1 MTSSALENRLPWTS
15 LLALSM
21 GAFITILTEALP
33 AALLPQMAGDL
44 GVSQAWIGQTVT
56 AYAVGSL
63 VAAIPLVTATR
74 SMRRRPLL
82 MAAVLGFAVANSVTA
97 LSGNFTL
104 TMAARV
110 VAGMAAGLLWA
121 LLAGYA
127 TRLVAPQLHGRAI
140 AVAMVGTPLALSLG
154 VPAGGWL
161 GLALGWRWCFGLASV
176 LALLLWVWMGLRLP
190 DFPGQAQRQRMPMA
204 AVLRTPGVRSV
215 LMVVLFYVLAH
226 NILYT
231 YIAPF
236 LAANGVHV
244 RIDLALLVFGVAAL
258 PGIWLTGLF
267 VDRHLYRMSMASILL
282 FCGAVLMLG
291 ASWGGPPPGPGG
303 IGRLGICLRR
313 LRHLVPDSAGA
324 GGRGA
329 GRHGPVPAGDDVEH
343 RHRRWRPGGRAAD
356 RELGGLGSLRRCC
369 WCCWA
374 WRWSVSG
381 SLRGQAAAALRYRSR
396 MASAEVCSGPNCG
409 CRSSARL

>member
-1 MTSSALENRLPWTS
+1 MTSAASEKRLPWAS

-21 GAFITILTEALP
+21 AAFITILTEALP

-56 AYAVGSL
+56 AYAIGSL

-82 MAAVLGFAVANSVTA
+82 MAAVLGFALANSVTA
-97 LSGNFTL
+97 LSASFTL
-104 TMAARV
+104 TMVARV

-127 TRLVAPQLHGRAI
+127 TRLVAPQFRGRAI

-161 GLALGWRWCFGLASV
+161 GLALGWRWCFGLAST

-190 DFPGQAQRQRMPMA
+190 DFPGQVRHQRAPMA
-204 AVLRTPGVRSV
+204 AVLRTSGVGAV

-236 LAANGVHV
+236 LAANRVHV

-258 PGIWLTGLF
+258 PGIWLTGLW
-267 VDRHLYRMSMASILL
+267 VDRHLRRLTMASILL
-282 FCGAVLMLG
+282 FSSAVLMLG
-291 ASWGGPPPGPGG
+291 INWGGAPLALTALAVWGFAFGG
-303 IGRLGICLRR
+303 SATLFQTSLAHVAGEQVDMAQSMLVTTWNTAIAGGGLIGGLLT
-313 LRHLVPDSAGA
+313 VTWGA
-324 GGRGA
+324 GVFV
-329 GRHGPVPAGDDVEH
+329 PVLLVLLSVAVAFELTLARKMIP
-343 RHRRWRPGGRAAD
+343 D
-356 RELGGLGSLRRCC
+356 RLAPTLSTIE
-369 WCCWA
+369 
-374 WRWSVSG
+374 
-381 SLRGQAAAALRYRSR
+381 
-396 MASAEVCSGPNCG
+396 EVHT
-409 CRSSARL
+409 

>member
-1 MTSSALENRLPWTS
+1 MMSAASEERLPWAC

-21 GAFITILTEALP
+21 AAFITILTEALP

-56 AYAVGSL
+56 AYAIGSL
-63 VAAIPLVTATR
+63 AAAIPLVTATR
-74 SMRRRPLL
+74 GMRRRPLL
-82 MAAVLGFAVANSVTA
+82 MAAVLGFALANSVTA
-97 LSGNFTL
+97 LSDSFTL
-104 TMAARV
+104 IMAARV

-127 TRLVAPQLHGRAI
+127 TRLVAPQLRGRAI

-161 GLALGWRWCFGLASV
+161 GLALGWRWCFGLVST

-190 DFPGQAQRQRMPMA
+190 DFPGQAQRQRMPRA
-204 AVLRTPGVRSV
+204 AVLRTSGVGAV

-236 LAANGVHV
+236 LAANRVHV

-258 PGIWLTGLF
+258 PGIWLTGLW
-267 VDRHLYRMSMASILL
+267 VDRHLTRLTMASILL
-282 FCGAVLMLG
+282 FSSAVPMLG
-291 ASWGGPPPGPGG
+291 INWGGAPLALTALAVWGFAFGG
-303 IGRLGICLRR
+303 SATLFQTSLAQVAGEQVDMAQSM
-313 LRHLVPDSAGA
+313 LVTTWNTAIA
-324 GGRGA
+324 GGG
-329 GRHGPVPAGDDVEH
+329 
-343 RHRRWRPGGRAAD
+343 
-356 RELGGLGSLRRCC
+356 LIGGLLIVTWGVGVFVPVLLVLLSVAMAFELR
-369 WCCWA
+369 
-374 WRWSVSG
+374 
-381 SLRGQAAAALRYRSR
+381 LAAKMIHDRLAPTLSTID
-396 MASAEVCSGPNCG
+396 EVH
-409 CRSSARL
+409 R

>member
-1 MTSSALENRLPWTS
+1 MMSAASEKRLPWAS

-21 GAFITILTEALP
+21 AAFITILTEALP

-56 AYAVGSL
+56 AYAIGSL
-63 VAAIPLVTATR
+63 AAAIPLVTATR
-74 SMRRRPLL
+74 GMRRRPLL
-82 MAAVLGFAVANSVTA
+82 MAAVLGFALANSVTA
-97 LSGNFTL
+97 LSDSFTL
-104 TMAARV
+104 IMAARM

-127 TRLVAPQLHGRAI
+127 TRLVAPQLRGRAI

-161 GLALGWRWCFGLASV
+161 GLALGWRWCFGLVST

-190 DFPGQAQRQRMPMA
+190 DFPGQAQRQRMPLA
-204 AVLRTPGVRSV
+204 AVLRTSGVGAV

-236 LAANGVHV
+236 LAANRVHV

-258 PGIWLTGLF
+258 PGIWLTGLW
-267 VDRHLYRMSMASILL
+267 VDRHLTRLTMASILL
-282 FCGAVLMLG
+282 FSSAVLMLG
-291 ASWGGPPPGPGG
+291 INWGGAPLALTALAVWGFAFGG
-303 IGRLGICLRR
+303 SATLFQTSLAQVAGEQVDMAQSM
-313 LRHLVPDSAGA
+313 LVTTWNTAIA
-324 GGRGA
+324 GGG
-329 GRHGPVPAGDDVEH
+329 
-343 RHRRWRPGGRAAD
+343 
-356 RELGGLGSLRRCC
+356 LIGGLLIVTWGVGVFVPVLLVLLSVAMAFELR
-369 WCCWA
+369 
-374 WRWSVSG
+374 
-381 SLRGQAAAALRYRSR
+381 LAAKMIHDRLAPTLSTID
-396 MASAEVCSGPNCG
+396 EVH
-409 CRSSARL
+409 R

>member
-1 MTSSALENRLPWTS
+1 MSALNSQNSLPWAN

-21 GAFITILTEALP
+21 AAFITILTEALP
-33 AALLPQMAGDL
+33 AALLPQMAQDL

-56 AYAVGSL
+56 TYAFGSL
-63 VAAIPLVTATR
+63 VAAIPLVTMTR

-82 MAAVLGFAVANSVTA
+82 MAAVLGFALANSVTA
-97 LSGNFTL
+97 LSGSFPL
-104 TMAARV
+104 TMVARV

-127 TRLVAPQLHGRAI
+127 TRLVAPQFRGRAI

-161 GLALGWRWCFGLASV
+161 GLAWGWRWCFGLAST
-176 LALLLWVWMGLRLP
+176 LALLLWLWMWLRLP
-190 DFPGQAQRQRMPMA
+190 DFPGLDQKQRKPIA
-204 AVLRTPGVRSV
+204 AVMRTPGVLAV

-236 LAANGVHV
+236 LAASGVHV
-244 RIDLALLVFGVAAL
+244 RIDLALLVFGIAAL

-267 VDRHLYRMSMASILL
+267 VDRHLHRLSMASILL

-291 ASWGGPPPGPGG
+291 LSWGGSSLALAALAVWGFAFGG
-303 IGRLGICLRR
+303 SATLFQTSLAQVAGEQVDLAQSL
-313 LRHLVPDSAGA
+313 LVTTWNSAIA
-324 GGRGA
+324 GGGLA
-329 GRHGPVPAGDDVEH
+329 
-343 RHRRWRPGGRAAD
+343 
-356 RELGGLGSLRRCC
+356 GGLLVV
-369 WCCWA
+369 A
-374 WRWSVSG
+374 WGAQVFQPVLLLLLGFAVVCQRLLSESSVKH
-381 SLRGQAAAALRYRSR
+381 LRGMQADY
-396 MASAEVCSGPNCG
+396 EN
-409 CRSSARL
+409 